1 MSQVNKFRD
10 EAFHRQGGLCWYCG
24 RPMSAA
30 SDKRSNRR
38 TAEHLLAQCDGGED
52 VAENIVAACW
62 LCNTRRH
69 ISKTPPSPQA
79 FQDYVRQRLARGNWF
94 NPKGGQQAEAPT
106 SSARHPSSRPQ
117 ANRSGGAI

>member
-1 MSQVNKFRD
+1 MSNVKEFRD

-24 RPMSAA
+24 RPMARA
-30 SDKRSNRR
+30 SDKRSSRR
-38 TAEHLLAQCDGGED
+38 TAEHLLARCDGGED

-69 ISKTPPSPQA
+69 TSKTPLSSQA

-94 NPKGGQQAEAPT
+94 NPKGGQPAEAPT
-106 SSARHPSSRPQ
+106 SSACHPR
-117 ANRSGGAI
+117 A